1 MSADVR
7 EPPPLTSPIRPD
19 WTVCGLLNWIAA
31 DDGRC
36 HDARLDDLLDAI
48 DRALGAVPAGVG
60 STVVLVRSLAL
71 RVAEVPTLG
80 ELRLGDIVTGA
91 DDEGTAEA
99 ADRLLVAV

>member
-80 ELRLGDIVTGA
+80 
-91 DDEGTAEA
+91 
-99 ADRLLVAV
+99 

>member
-1 MSADVR
+1 MRFD
-7 EPPPLTSPIRPD
+7 
-19 WTVCGLLNWIAA
+19 
-31 DDGRC
+31 
-36 HDARLDDLLDAI
+36 LDEQQRDFASSI

-71 RVAEVPTLG
+71 RVAKVPTLG